1 MKTFTRSLVMA
12 ALLAV
17 GGLGL
22 SASSAQ
28 AQAYGS
34 PYANS
39 GYGLGFGGYAPG
51 ANYGAYSAQARMIG
65 SRPHVAHRSNYG
77 GHHHRGHH
85 HRGHHYR

>member
-22 SASSAQ
+22 AASSAQ

-34 PYANS
+34 PYANP
-39 GYGLGFGGYAPG
+39 GYRLGFGGYAPG
-51 ANYGAYSAQARMIG
+51 AYYGAYPAQARMP
-65 SRPHVAHRSNYG
+65 RPPVAHRPNHGGYHHA
-77 GHHHRGHH
+77 GHHHG
-85 HRGHHYR
+85 GHHYR